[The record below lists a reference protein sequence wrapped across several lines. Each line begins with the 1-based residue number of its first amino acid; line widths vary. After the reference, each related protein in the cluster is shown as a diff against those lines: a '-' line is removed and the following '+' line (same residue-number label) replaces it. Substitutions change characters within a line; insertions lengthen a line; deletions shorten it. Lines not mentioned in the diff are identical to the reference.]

1 MEDRQPLNLIIAAN
15 IAANRRRMGM
25 TQLELAEKIDYS
37 DKSVSKWERGEAA
50 PDLHTL
56 VRLAEIFGVT
66 VNDLVYAGPTAA
78 SAGDAEEEK
87 ARPNA
92 GRKRII
98 ITLMSVVLVWF
109 IDGIICFS
117 FGVAAPDIFA
127 EWAVRVLL
135 YALPVS
141 FIVWHVFPCLWWPP
155 VWRAVASSGIAWSAA
170 VCVHVTFYGVPWIG
184 LAYAVAGV
192 AQVLI
197 VLWHFFRRSSRR

>member
-78 SAGDAEEEK
+78 SAGNAEEEK

-141 FIVWHVFPCLWWPP
+141 FIVWHVFACLWWPP

-197 VLWHFFRRSSRR
+197 VLWHFFRRSSRH

>member
-15 IAANRRRMGM
+15 IAAHRRRLGM

-78 SAGDAEEEK
+78 SAGNAEEEK

-141 FIVWHVFPCLWWPP
+141 FIVWHVFACLWWPP

>member
-78 SAGDAEEEK
+78 SAGNAEEEK

-141 FIVWHVFPCLWWPP
+141 FIVWHVFACLWWPP

-197 VLWHFFRRSSRR
+197 VLWHFFRRSSRC

>member
-66 VNDLVYAGPTAA
+66 VNDLVYAEPTAA

-141 FIVWHVFPCLWWPP
+141 FIVWHVFACLWWPP

>member
-117 FGVAAPDIFA
+117 FGVAAPDIFE

-141 FIVWHVFPCLWWPP
+141 FIVWHVFACLWWPP

>member
-78 SAGDAEEEK
+78 SAGNAEKEK

-141 FIVWHVFPCLWWPP
+141 FIVWHVFACLWWPP

>member
-78 SAGDAEEEK
+78 SAGNAEEEK

-117 FGVAAPDIFA
+117 FGVAAPEIFA

-141 FIVWHVFPCLWWPP
+141 FIVWHVFACLWWPP

-184 LAYAVAGV
+184 LAYALAGV

>member
-78 SAGDAEEEK
+78 SAGNAEEEK

-141 FIVWHVFPCLWWPP
+141 FIVWHVFACLWWPP

>member
-66 VNDLVYAGPTAA
+66 VNDLVYAGPIAA
-78 SAGDAEEEK
+78 SAGNAEKEK

-117 FGVAAPDIFA
+117 FGVAAPEIFA

-141 FIVWHVFPCLWWPP
+141 FIVWHVFACLWWPP

-184 LAYAVAGV
+184 LAYALAGV

>member
-78 SAGDAEEEK
+78 SAGNAEKEK

-141 FIVWHVFPCLWWPP
+141 FIVWHVFACLWWPP

-184 LAYAVAGV
+184 LAYALAGV

>member
-78 SAGDAEEEK
+78 SAGNAGKEK

-117 FGVAAPDIFA
+117 FGVAAPEIFA

-141 FIVWHVFPCLWWPP
+141 FIVWHVFACLWWPP

>member
-141 FIVWHVFPCLWWPP
+141 FIVWHVFACLWWPP

>member
-141 FIVWHVFPCLWWPP
+141 FIVWHVFACLWWPP

-184 LAYAVAGV
+184 LAYALAGV

>member
-78 SAGDAEEEK
+78 SAGNAEKEK

-117 FGVAAPDIFA
+117 FGVAAPEIFA

-141 FIVWHVFPCLWWPP
+141 FIVWHVFACLWWPP

-170 VCVHVTFYGVPWIG
+170 VCVNVTFYGVPWIG

>member
-117 FGVAAPDIFA
+117 FGVAAPEIFA

-141 FIVWHVFPCLWWPP
+141 FIVWHVFACLWWPP